1 MRREPVSGRRGQA
14 GALAL
19 VAVLVAG
26 VMVVMG
32 VAQHSGT
39 TRRVYATALLG
50 RIAEQLA
57 ESAVEEALA
66 SFHRFPPERLAAGAW
81 TWEAAAT
88 RRILR
93 ESRSAVEI
101 SPVTLRALDSDGRRG
116 QIEISCE
123 AQASSAPGRK
133 IQRRVVS
140 RHTFHFDTD
149 GKMLTMNS
157 NPQLR
162 LVDRSGAR

>member
-1 MRREPVSGRRGQA
+1 MRQNAPSGRRGQA

-32 VAQHSGT
+32 VAQQSGS
-39 TRRVYATALLG
+39 TRRMYATALLG

-66 SFHRFPPERLAAGAW
+66 SFHRFPAERLGAGEW
-81 TWEAAAT
+81 TWEATIT

-93 ESRSAVEI
+93 EQKSGLEI
-101 SPVTLRALDSDGRRG
+101 SPVSFRALDSDG
-116 QIEISCE
+116 
-123 AQASSAPGRK
+123 
-133 IQRRVVS
+133 
-140 RHTFHFDTD
+140 
-149 GKMLTMNS
+149 
-157 NPQLR
+157 
-162 LVDRSGAR
+162 